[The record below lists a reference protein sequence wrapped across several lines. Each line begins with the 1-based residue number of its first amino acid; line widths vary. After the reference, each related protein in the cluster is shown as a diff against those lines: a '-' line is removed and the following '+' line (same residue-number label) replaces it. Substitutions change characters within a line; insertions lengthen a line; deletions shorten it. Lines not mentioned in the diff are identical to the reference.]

1 MAQVQ
6 VMSKRSRPSWLPGAV
21 AALVLLTA
29 GCSDAPAPG
38 AGGPPAGG
46 PGAAE
51 RKGPPSAGGGAR
63 GPVPVVT
70 QRVTTSTQADSIE
83 ALGTTR
89 ANEAVDITAKT
100 GNIVTAIRFKEGAAV
115 AKGAVLVE
123 LDSAQVR
130 ADLAAAEAT
139 LAESRSQFNRSRE
152 LYSTKVLS
160 AAQLE
165 QIEAT
170 LKANEARVAAQRAR
184 LADTIIRAPFAGRT
198 GLRRVSLGS
207 LVPAGGVITT
217 LDDVATLKL
226 DFTLPEAYL
235 SAVKPGLEIRAS
247 SVAWP
252 GREFRGRVQS
262 VDSRMDPATRAV
274 TVRATLPNADNALKP
289 GMFLTVNL
297 ERPAV
302 TAIVIPEQA
311 LVPEQGN
318 LFVYV
323 VAGGKAEKRPVTI
336 RQRRPG
342 DVQVASGLEV
352 GEKVVIEGTL
362 RLRPGAQVEEVAGAG
377 GGQAL
382 AE

>member
-1 MAQVQ
+1 MAAAVTPRAIVACLAALGLLAACADPQ
-6 VMSKRSRPSWLPGAV
+6 PPGAP
-21 AALVLLTA
+21 AAGGKGPATA
-29 GCSDAPAPG
+29 AGG
-38 AGGPPAGG
+38 AG
-46 PGAAE
+46 
-51 RKGPPSAGGGAR
+51 R

-70 QRVTTSTQADSIE
+70 QRVASSTQNDAIE

-100 GNIVTAIRFKEGAAV
+100 GNVVTAIRFKEGAPV
-115 AKGAVLVE
+115 ARGAVLVE
-123 LDSAQVR
+123 LDSAQIR

-152 LYSTKVLS
+152 LYTTKVLS

-217 LDDVATLKL
+217 LDDVSQLKL
-226 DFTLPEAYL
+226 DFTLPEAFL
-235 SAVKPGLEIRAS
+235 SAVKPGLEVSAT

-289 GMFLTVNL
+289 GMFLTVQL
-297 ERPAV
+297 ERPSV

-311 LVPEQGN
+311 LVPEQGK
-318 LFVYV
+318 LYVYV
-323 VAGGKAEKRPVTI
+323 VQGTTAEKRAVTI

-342 DVQVASGLEV
+342 DVQVASGLQV
-352 GEKVVIEGTL
+352 GERLVVEGTL
-362 RLRPGAQVEEVAGAG
+362 RLRPGAAVTEVPAG
-377 GGQAL
+377 GGASTL